1 VDAARLLGVAA
12 DRVLHAQRGVAGAH
26 RVILMRERGA
36 EQRHDAVAHDLI
48 DRALVVV
55 HGFHHAFE
63 DGIEDLARLFR
74 IAIGEQLH
82 RALQIREQH
91 RDLLALAFE
100 GGLGSEDLLGE
111 VLGRVGIRSRRRP
124 DRASAARSLD
134 RLEKLLAMAERDTQ
148 LLQIGIGEQAQ
159 GFEVDVVLGE
169 DCTVLLQSEFAQPR
183 QQRVH
188 ATRPRS

>member
-1 VDAARLLGVAA
+1 
-12 DRVLHAQRGVAGAH
+12 
-26 RVILMRERGA
+26 
-36 EQRHDAVAHDLI
+36 
-48 DRALVVV
+48 V

-74 IAIGEQLH
+74 IAIREQFH

-111 VLGRVGIRSRRRP
+111 VLGRVGIRSRRRL
-124 DRASAARSLD
+124 DRASAARSLN

-169 DCTVLLQSEFAQPR
+169 DCTVLFQPELTQSV
-183 QQRVH
+183 QQGVH
-188 ATRPRS
+188 ASS